1 MPRQAQH
8 PQLDLRQPAFGGAAE
23 EEQARLGR
31 GSQAHVPPAN
41 LSSGALAEQFN
52 LHPHREDGRL
62 SSAPGW
68 LQKLLGPRRRSGGS
82 SVASLSTTGTFMP
95 LAEGVKPLAY
105 QESNA
110 PQAVSRQTP
119 LEGGCSA
126 STPDKLSGPKESF
139 NEMENWQLY
148 TRSTETDPFQRA
160 PETLSAEITAMGANA
175 FPTHCSPL
183 APRARNVGG
192 GWVSPPWPK
201 ALPDPAA

>member
-52 LHPHREDGRL
+52 LHLHREDGRL

-82 SVASLSTTGTFMP
+82 SVASPSMLGLNMLKELNHLHIRRATHPKRFPSRRHLKEAAPHPLQTSSRAQRNRLMRWKTGNYTLVLQRRTRFK
-95 LAEGVKPLAY
+95 GH
-105 QESNA
+105 Q
-110 PQAVSRQTP
+110 
-119 LEGGCSA
+119 
-126 STPDKLSGPKESF
+126 KL
-139 NEMENWQLY
+139 
-148 TRSTETDPFQRA
+148 
-160 PETLSAEITAMGANA
+160 
-175 FPTHCSPL
+175 
-183 APRARNVGG
+183 
-192 GWVSPPWPK
+192 
-201 ALPDPAA
+201 